1 MTDRPILFSTLEVRA
16 LLSGAKTQTR
26 RLAWGRNGKR
36 APWQSVKP
44 GDRLWVRE
52 SWCDVDNRGL
62 VALDSKDKQYVDYRA
77 TPRDGDPT
85 LPGGWGADPEN
96 VEALRW
102 RSPIHMPR
110 LASRLTLTVTDVR
123 VEPLQDISEADVLA
137 EGLAPIVTDGRH
149 SLVTMFVDLWNSING
164 HRAPWNS
171 NPDVVAL
178 TFTVEERNIDG

>member
-1 MTDRPILFSTLEVRA
+1 MALGHLVFVVQIQVSDVVLPAHRA
-16 LLSGAKTQTR
+16 DSHVGAQH
-26 RLAWGRNGKR
+26 
-36 APWQSVKP
+36 
-44 GDRLWVRE
+44 
-52 SWCDVDNRGL
+52 
-62 VALDSKDKQYVDYRA
+62 LD
-77 TPRDGDPT
+77 
-85 LPGGWGADPEN
+85 LPFAQGGWGADPEN